1 MQHSGSQR
9 IPGGLFAPSKK
20 VLSLTS
26 GRDDRVHIRQKAI
39 PCHRRSLL
47 YPVLV
52 SPQYIE
58 SLLLIPEFD
67 PLENVLI
74 FAIENGCHKLG
85 MPSHLYQLVRWR
97 GSEWRLND
105 ILVLS
110 LQFLRH

>member
-1 MQHSGSQR
+1 
-9 IPGGLFAPSKK
+9 
-20 VLSLTS
+20 
-26 GRDDRVHIRQKAI
+26 
-39 PCHRRSLL
+39 LL

-85 MPSHLYQLVRWR
+85 MPSHLYQLAWYDGRVQR
-97 GSEWRLND
+97 WRLND
-105 ILVLS
+105 ILGLS
-110 LQFLRH
+110 

>member
-26 GRDDRVHIRQKAI
+26 GRDDRVHIRQSNTMPPAFLALSSSCFQSVLKA
-39 PCHRRSLL
+39 
-47 YPVLV
+47 
-52 SPQYIE
+52 
-58 SLLLIPEFD
+58 PEFD

-85 MPSHLYQLVRWR
+85 MPSHLYQLAWYDGRVQS
-97 GSEWRLND
+97 GG
-105 ILVLS
+105 
-110 LQFLRH
+110 